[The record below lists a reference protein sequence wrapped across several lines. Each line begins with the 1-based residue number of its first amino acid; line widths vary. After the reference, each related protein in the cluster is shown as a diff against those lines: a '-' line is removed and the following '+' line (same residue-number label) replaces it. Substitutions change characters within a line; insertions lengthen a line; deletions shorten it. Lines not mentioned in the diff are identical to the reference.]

1 MTNQADNLVPY
12 GIQNEESFIRAHVC
26 PVVGRVYVF
35 ETERGRDI
43 IKKKQYRIAPAYTGG
58 QKTAEGYLVPPED
71 IEGVMEF
78 NIPDDLKRN
87 ILELSEST
95 TSIKGRGAVK
105 IVQEMMSRRLLT
117 MPAILEDETS
127 IDAQLRGSDLVV
139 SNSCTVQVKCDWRGG
154 SWRLGGTGNLYL
166 QIAESN
172 PNKAY

>member
-1 MTNQADNLVPY
+1 MTNLADNLIPY

-43 IKKKQYRIAPAYTGG
+43 IKKKQYRITPAYTGG

-117 MPAILEDETS
+117 MPTILEDETS
-127 IDAQLRGSDLVV
+127 VEAQLRGSDLVV
-139 SNSCTVQVKCDWRGG
+139 GKDCTVQVKCDWRGG
-154 SWRLGGTGNLYL
+154 SLRLGGTGNLYL
-166 QIAESN
+166 QISELN